1 MRAATKKMSVE
12 EVFFRNCTFYLS
24 QGHYFANRL
33 QKGID
38 GKKSEKVENWVRPK
52 IDVTFQIEKVH
63 FPPWA
68 ANVAIAVL

>member
-1 MRAATKKMSVE
+1 M
-12 EVFFRNCTFYLS
+12 FYLS
-24 QGHYFANRL
+24 QGHYFADRL
-33 QKGID
+33 QNGID
-38 GKKSEKVENWVRPK
+38 GKKSEKVENWVGPK